1 MLAKQIFEDI
11 SAKIGDIVRDSPVK
25 DIEKNVKS
33 ALAAALARMD
43 LVTREEFEI
52 QQQMLEHVCRE
63 MAALQE
69 EVAALRAQNQPPAPH
84 IADSAQS

>member
-25 DIEKNVKS
+25 DIEKNVKT
-33 ALAAALARMD
+33 AMTAAFSRMD

-69 EVAALRAQNQPPAPH
+69 EIAALRAQNQPPAPDT
-84 IADSAQS
+84 AAAAQS